1 VDPVT
6 NSLLNDFVASQ
17 QIGSKDEA
25 TQFEH
30 FVNYVVLFDIFAEE
44 FDVEA
49 IATGSGEFGIDGIC
63 IIVNDT
69 IIEDEEQL
77 DDLAEN
83 ANALVVQ
90 FVFTQAKA
98 SKSFDAGDLSKF
110 LIAVDDFFSDKLAL
124 VQNER
129 IHTQRKIKTK
139 LYQYAAKFVR
149 GSHDYSYFSRL
160 PVAGRTTRT

>member
-1 VDPVT
+1 M
-6 NSLLNDFVASQ
+6 SL
-17 QIGSKDEA
+17 
-25 TQFEH
+25 
-30 FVNYVVLFDIFAEE
+30 
-44 FDVEA
+44 
-49 IATGSGEFGIDGIC
+49 
-63 IIVNDT
+63 
-69 IIEDEEQL
+69 QL

-110 LIAVDDFFSDKLAL
+110 LIPVDDFFSDKLAL

-149 GSHDYSYFSRL
+149 GLPRL
-160 PVAGRTTRT
+160 LLFFATTGSWQNDANLMAICDAYVKT